1 MVGIQVFRREF
12 HTHIH
17 LDYAKVK
24 FLSFIKK
31 KKNLSCIK
39 KKKELSIRDIY
50 TFVISTHHTA

>member
-31 KKNLSCIK
+31 KKIYLVLK
-39 KKKELSIRDIY
+39 TKELSIRDIY

>member
-1 MVGIQVFRREF
+1 MVGIQVFRSEF

-31 KKNLSCIK
+31 KKKIYLVL